1 MSTKAFKTEKIDAIK
16 SKIEKAQVAVITEYQ
31 RFNS

>member
-1 MSTKAFKTEKIDAIK
+1 MATKAFKTEKIDAIK

-31 RFNS
+31 G